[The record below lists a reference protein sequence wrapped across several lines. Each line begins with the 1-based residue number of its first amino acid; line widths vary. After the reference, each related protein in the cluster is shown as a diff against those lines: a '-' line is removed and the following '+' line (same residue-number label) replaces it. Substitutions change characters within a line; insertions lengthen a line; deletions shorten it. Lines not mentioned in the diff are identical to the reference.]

1 MDEGD
6 FIRGFAN
13 LVTILMAATH
23 IMGDKA
29 DFFYGRFQER
39 RKYRHQ
45 LMAIIPKH
53 VCDKIRGC
61 RRGP

>member
-1 MDEGD
+1 VDEGD

-29 DFFYGRFQER
+29 DFFYG
-39 RKYRHQ
+39 
-45 LMAIIPKH
+45 
-53 VCDKIRGC
+53 
-61 RRGP
+61 